1 MGEDRK
7 HLDIELQQ
15 SPEQSEI
22 GFMWDNRSSKYSK
35 KSIHGS
41 GKWKKVIQEPSGAW

>member
-15 SPEQSEI
+15 SPEESEI

-35 KSIHGS
+35 KSIHSS
-41 GKWKKVIQEPSGAW
+41 GKRKKAIQEPSGDW